1 MFLITNSGMLINLDN
16 IQAITFQ
23 KAYTEEYKRGIG
35 TVKSWEKD
43 NGYEVI
49 AETDNKKYVIQ
60 EASEITDVIRI
71 MGEIERDI
79 RNIGGEIIIR
89 TPEAAEEIPY

>member
-1 MFLITNSGMLINLDN
+1 MYLITNSGMLINLDN

-23 KAYTEEYKRGIG
+23 KAYSEEYKHGIG
-35 TVKSWEKD
+35 IVKSWEKD
-43 NGYEVI
+43 DGYEVI

-60 EASEITDVIRI
+60 EASDIPDVIRI
-71 MGEIERDI
+71 MDVIERDI